1 MRSPRVYCPDM
12 RALRHPRR
20 RAGIV
25 AILLVIGLVPLPA
38 PADESAPSLATLQAA
53 VRKLVREEMDDDNVP
68 ALSLALLDHER
79 VLWTE
84 GFGFADR
91 ARRIKAT
98 PETLYVA
105 GNLTQALTAAL
116 ALQLSEQGAF
126 ELDEP
131 LHKALPEFSIR
142 SRFAGAPPITPRH
155 LLSHHA
161 GLPAMHFRDMW
172 APRPEP
178 FGALVARLKDE
189 YVAYPPG
196 HVYSPSFPGYDVLGR
211 LIEVK
216 CGQSYTACMEKRLF
230 APLGMKRST
239 FAHAHAD
246 RKLFA
251 RHYWSKKEVS
261 FTDVRDVPAAGLV
274 SNVQELGAFARLLL
288 AEGRHDGRAVLKP
301 RTVAEMLR
309 VQNAD
314 VALDFDNH
322 IGMPWHLSGVHFP
335 QARTVAWLDNA
346 SPFARGRIL
355 LVPEHK
361 LAVVVL
367 TNSSGSSDA
376 VRKVSERLMALAL
389 EQRAPHSV
397 TPIRQ
402 PIVTRPSAPPR
413 REDIVGHYATSFGH
427 VWVKPG
433 DSGYR
438 ALMLGKSFELRQEP
452 DGTLAPAYRLLGIV
466 PIPIDVLKETRLT
479 TTRLG
484 GRHLAIAYYRNRAYR
499 LGDRIQPVALSA
511 AWRRRLGEYQV
522 RERDE
527 LLKLVD
533 LRNMN
538 LAYTDGLLYFR
549 YRVPGLLGL
558 IANVPVRPVSENELV
573 VEGTG
578 WLMGETVHVVQR
590 DGKDTLHYSG
600 YEFQRVASP

>member
-1 MRSPRVYCPDM
+1 MLAPRH
-12 RALRHPRR
+12 LRR
-20 RAGIV
+20 RAGIL
-25 AILLVIGLVPLPA
+25 ATFLVIGLAPLPA
-38 PADESAPSLATLQAA
+38 PAEVSAQSLATLQAA
-53 VRKLVREEMDDDNVP
+53 VRKLVQEEMDDDNVP
-68 ALSLALLDHER
+68 ALSLALVDHER
-79 VLWTE
+79 VLWAE

-91 ARRIKAT
+91 ARRVRAT

-131 LHKALPEFSIR
+131 LRTALPEFSIR

-196 HVYSPSFPGYDVLGR
+196 HVYSQSFPGYDVLGR

-216 CGQSYTACMEKRLF
+216 CGQSYATCMEKRLF

-246 RKLFA
+246 KKLFA
-251 RHYWSKKEVS
+251 RHYWSKKQVT

-309 VQNAD
+309 AQNTH
-314 VALDFDNH
+314 VPLDFDNH
-322 IGMPWHLSGVHFP
+322 FGLPWHLSGVHFP
-335 QARTVAWLDNA
+335 QARTVAWLDNT

-355 LVPEHK
+355 LVPEHR
-361 LAVVVL
+361 LAVVLL

-389 EQRAPHSV
+389 ERRAPHSV
-397 TPIRQ
+397 APIRQ
-402 PIVTRPSAPPR
+402 PVVVRPSAPPR
-413 REDIVGHYATSFGH
+413 RENIVGHYATSFGH
-427 VWVKPG
+427 VAVKAA
-433 DSGYR
+433 DTGYR
-438 ALMLGKSFELRQEP
+438 ASLLGKNIELRQEA
-452 DGTLAPAYRLLGIV
+452 DGTLAPGYRLLGIV

-499 LGDRIQPVALSA
+499 LGNRIQPVALSA

-538 LAYTDGLLYFR
+538 LAYTDGLLHFR
-549 YRVPGLLGL
+549 YRVPGWLGL
-558 IANVPVRPVSENELV
+558 VANVPVRPVSDTELV
-573 VEGTG
+573 IEGTG

-590 DGKDTLHYSG
+590 GGREALRYSG
-600 YEFQRVASP
+600 YEFQRVTRP

>member
-1 MRSPRVYCPDM
+1 ML
-12 RALRHPRR
+12 ALHHLRR
-20 RAGIV
+20 RAGIL
-25 AILLVIGLVPLPA
+25 ATFLVIGLAPLPA
-38 PADESAPSLATLQAA
+38 PAEESAQSLATLQAA

-68 ALSLALLDHER
+68 ALSLALVDHER
-79 VLWTE
+79 VLWAE

-98 PETLYVA
+98 AETLYVA

-116 ALQLSEQGAF
+116 AMQLSEQGAF

-131 LHKALPEFSIR
+131 LRAALPEFSIR

-196 HVYSPSFPGYDVLGR
+196 HVYSQSFPGYDVLGR

-216 CGQSYTACMEKRLF
+216 CRQSYATCMEKRLF

-239 FAHAHAD
+239 FAHARAD

-251 RHYWSKKEVS
+251 RHYWSKKQVT

-309 VQNAD
+309 AQNTH
-314 VALDFDNH
+314 VPLDFDNH
-322 IGMPWHLSGVHFP
+322 FGLPWHLSGVHFP
-335 QARTVAWLDNA
+335 QARTVAWLDNT

-355 LVPEHK
+355 LVPEHR
-361 LAVVVL
+361 LAVVLL

-397 TPIRQ
+397 APIRQ
-402 PIVTRPSAPPR
+402 PVVVRPSAPPR

-427 VWVKPG
+427 VAVKAA
-433 DSGYR
+433 DTGYR
-438 ALMLGKSFELRQEP
+438 ASLLGKNIELRQEA
-452 DGTLAPAYRLLGIV
+452 DGTLAPGYRLLGIV

-499 LGDRIQPVALSA
+499 LGNRIQPVALSA

-538 LAYTDGLLYFR
+538 LAFTDGLLYFR
-549 YRVPGLLGL
+549 YRVPGWLGL
-558 IANVPVRPVSENELV
+558 IANVPVRPVSDTELV
-573 VEGTG
+573 VEGIG

-590 DGKDTLHYSG
+590 DGKEALRYSG
-600 YEFQRVASP
+600 YEFQRVARP

>member
-1 MRSPRVYCPDM
+1 ML
-12 RALRHPRR
+12 ALHHLRR
-20 RAGIV
+20 RAGIL
-25 AILLVIGLVPLPA
+25 ATFLVIGLAPLPA
-38 PADESAPSLATLQAA
+38 PAEESAQSLATLQAA

-68 ALSLALLDHER
+68 ALSLALVDHER
-79 VLWTE
+79 VLWAE

-98 PETLYVA
+98 AETLYVA

-116 ALQLSEQGAF
+116 AMQLSEQGAF

-131 LHKALPEFSIR
+131 LRAALPEFSIR

-196 HVYSPSFPGYDVLGR
+196 HVYSQSFPGYDVLGR

-216 CGQSYTACMEKRLF
+216 CRQSYATCMEKRLF

-239 FAHAHAD
+239 FAHARAD

-251 RHYWSKKEVS
+251 RHYWSKKQVT

-309 VQNAD
+309 AQNTH
-314 VALDFDNH
+314 VPLDFDNH
-322 IGMPWHLSGVHFP
+322 FGLPWHLSGVHFP
-335 QARTVAWLDNA
+335 QARTVAWLDNT

-355 LVPEHK
+355 LVPEHR
-361 LAVVVL
+361 LAVVLL

-397 TPIRQ
+397 APIRQ
-402 PIVTRPSAPPR
+402 PVVVRPSAPPR

-427 VWVKPG
+427 VAVKAA
-433 DSGYR
+433 DTGYR
-438 ALMLGKSFELRQEP
+438 ASLLGKNIELRQEA
-452 DGTLAPAYRLLGIV
+452 DGTLAPGYRLLGIV

-499 LGDRIQPVALSA
+499 LGNRIQPVALNA

-538 LAYTDGLLYFR
+538 LAYTDGLLHFR
-549 YRVPGLLGL
+549 YRVPGWLGL
-558 IANVPVRPVSENELV
+558 VANVPVRPVSDTELV
-573 VEGTG
+573 IEGTG

-590 DGKDTLHYSG
+590 GGREALRYSG
-600 YEFQRVASP
+600 YEFQRVTRP

>member
-1 MRSPRVYCPDM
+1 MLAR
-12 RALRHPRR
+12 LHFRR
-20 RAGIV
+20 RTGIV
-25 AILLVIGLVPLPA
+25 VTLLVIGLAPFPV
-38 PADESAPSLATLQAA
+38 PADEPEQSLATLQAA

-68 ALSLALLDHER
+68 ALSLALVDHER
-79 VLWTE
+79 VLWAE

-105 GNLTQALTAAL
+105 GNLSQALTAAL
-116 ALQLSEQGAF
+116 AMQLAEHGAF
-126 ELDEP
+126 ELDQP
-131 LHKALPEFSIR
+131 LRKALPEFSIR

-172 APRPEP
+172 ARRPEP

-216 CGQSYTACMEKRLF
+216 CGEAFAACMEKRLF

-239 FAHAHAD
+239 FERARAD
-246 RKLFA
+246 QKLVA
-251 RHYWSKKEVS
+251 RHYWSKKEIA
-261 FTDVRDVPAAGLV
+261 FTDVRDMPAAGLV
-274 SNVQELGAFARLLL
+274 SNVQELGAFASMLL
-288 AEGRHDGRAVLKP
+288 AGGRHGDRTLLKP

-309 VQNAD
+309 AQNTD

-322 IGMPWHLSGVHFP
+322 VGLPWHLSGVHFP
-335 QARTVAWLDNA
+335 QAQSVAWLDNA

-361 LAVVVL
+361 LAVVLL

-389 EQRAPHSV
+389 EQRAAPSAAP
-397 TPIRQ
+397 TRQ
-402 PIVTRPSAPPR
+402 PGVVRPSAPPR

-427 VWVKPG
+427 VTVKPG
-433 DSGYR
+433 DNGYR
-438 ALMLGKSFELRQEP
+438 ASMLGKTFELRQQP
-452 DGTLAPAYRLLGIV
+452 DGTLAPAYRLLGII

-499 LGDRIQPVALSA
+499 LGERIQPVALSA
-511 AWRRRLGEYQV
+511 TWRRRLGEYQV

-533 LRNMN
+533 LGNIN
-538 LAYTDGLLYFR
+538 LAYTDGLLHFR
-549 YRVPGLLGL
+549 YRVPGWLGL
-558 IANVPVRPVSENELV
+558 IANVPVRPVSDTELV
-573 VEGTG
+573 VEGSG
-578 WLMGETVHVVQR
+578 WLMGETVHVAQR
-590 DGKDTLHYSG
+590 GGKDTLRYSG